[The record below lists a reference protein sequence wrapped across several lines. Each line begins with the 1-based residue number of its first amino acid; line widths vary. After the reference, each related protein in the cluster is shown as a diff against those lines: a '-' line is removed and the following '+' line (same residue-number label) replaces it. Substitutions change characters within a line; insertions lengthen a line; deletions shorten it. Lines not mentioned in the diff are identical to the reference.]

1 MRTVL
6 LSVLMIGTA
15 ILGGC
20 GPSPTSGGQG
30 GAGGTGGAPPF
41 AITSAAFAQG
51 EAIPAEQQC
60 TAISGG
66 LNVSPPLTWTPGPA
80 GTQSYAIVM
89 KDVGLP
95 FTHWVIWDIPSAV
108 LNLPRGVENAFQ
120 PVNVTG
126 AKALAKLGDV
136 YVNDAFGAAHR
147 AHASTAGI
155 AKHVPQAAMGLLM
168 EKELQYLEGE
178 LDNPSRPF
186 VVILGGS
193 KVSDKIGVIKAL
205 MEKADTFL
213 IGGAMAYTFF
223 KAQGIKTGKSRVEE
237 DKLDL
242 AT

>member
-6 LSVLMIGTA
+6 VSGLVIGIA
-15 ILGGC
+15 LLGGC
-20 GPSPTSGGQG
+20 GPNPTSGGQG

-51 EAIPAEQQC
+51 EPIPAEQQC

-108 LNLPRGVENAFQ
+108 LNLPRGVENTFQ

-126 AKALAKLGDV
+126 AKQAPLNANLVGYFGPCSPTTVNTYEFRVYAMPVATLPGLTQQSTMAEAEQAIASQALAS
-136 YVNDAFGAAHR
+136 AAV
-147 AHASTAGI
+147 S
-155 AKHVPQAAMGLLM
+155 
-168 EKELQYLEGE
+168 GE
-178 LDNPSRPF
+178 S
-186 VVILGGS
+186 
-193 KVSDKIGVIKAL
+193 
-205 MEKADTFL
+205 
-213 IGGAMAYTFF
+213 
-223 KAQGIKTGKSRVEE
+223 
-237 DKLDL
+237 
-242 AT
+242 